1 VKTSGL
7 EMKTS
12 GLEVKTACLA
22 AALGAALALG
32 AATPGAQAPQAV
44 QTFDAAWTEVRDRH
58 FDPTLNGVDWDAVRH
73 ELRPRA
79 VQARTTDELRGI
91 LRDMLGRLGQSHF
104 AIIPGAGTG
113 GGTGAPS
120 GTAEPGFDVRLVG
133 GDLLVT
139 AVEPG
144 SPAHEAGVR
153 TGWRIAAM
161 AGTPVA
167 TLLRTLPAESA
178 AQVRGFEAWRVAQA
192 RLRGPAGSTVA
203 IDFEDGAGRV
213 RTVAIARRAE
223 QGTPVTLGKLPTMY
237 VRVSHELTKTP
248 AGAAAGLIRFNVWMA
263 AVDARVQRAV
273 DEMRGADG
281 MILDLRGN
289 PGGLAAMLMG
299 IAGHF
304 VDERRPL
311 GVMQTRD
318 NPPLR
323 FTVNPR
329 LVSADGRPV
338 DVFRGPLAI
347 LVDGMSGSASEC
359 FAGGMQSI
367 GRARIFGQTTMGQAL
382 PAQFRELPNGDVLMY
397 AFGDFVTA
405 DGTRLEGRGV
415 IPDETVPLARED
427 LLAGR
432 DRTLEAAQAWIDR
445 ARQAGM

>member
-1 VKTSGL
+1 VN
-7 EMKTS
+7 
-12 GLEVKTACLA
+12 TAGLA
-22 AALGAALALG
+22 AAFGAALVLG
-32 AATPGAQAPQAV
+32 AATPRAQAPQAAP
-44 QTFDAAWTEVRDRH
+44 TFDAAWTEVRDRH
-58 FDPTLNGVDWDAVRH
+58 FDPTLNGVDWDAVRD

-79 VQARTTDELRGI
+79 VRAGTTDELRGI

-104 AIIPGAGTG
+104 AIIPGTSG
-113 GGTGAPS
+113 GGAGSPS

-133 GDLLVT
+133 SDLLVT

-144 SPAHEAGVR
+144 SPAHDVGVR
-153 TGWRIAAM
+153 TGWRIAAI

-167 TLLRTLPAESA
+167 TLLRALPEEAAE
-178 AQVRGFEAWRVAQA
+178 QVRGFEAWRVAQS

-203 IDFEDGAGRV
+203 IDFEDGTGTT
-213 RTVAIARRAE
+213 RTVPIARRAE

-248 AGAAAGLIRFNVWMA
+248 AEATAGLIRFNVWMA
-263 AVDARVQRAV
+263 AVDAQVQRAV

-329 LVSADGRPV
+329 LVSAGGQPV

-432 DRTLEAAQAWIDR
+432 DRTLQAAQAWIDR
-445 ARQAGM
+445 ARQQ

>member
-1 VKTSGL
+1 MNAPIPCAIV
-7 EMKTS
+7 
-12 GLEVKTACLA
+12 A
-22 AALGAALALG
+22 AALLVG
-32 AATPGAQAPQAV
+32 AATPLAQAPRAV
-44 QTFDAAWTEVRDRH
+44 ETFDAAWTEVRDKH
-58 FDPTLNGVDWDAVRH
+58 FDPTLNGVDWNAVRD

-79 VQARTTDELRGI
+79 VDAKSTNELRGI

-104 AIIPGAGTG
+104 AVIPGSSGSSSDPAG
-113 GGTGAPS
+113 S
-120 GTAEPGFDVRLVG
+120 AEPGFDVRLLG
-133 GDLLVT
+133 RDLLVT
-139 AVEPG
+139 GVDPSGA
-144 SPAHEAGVR
+144 AAAAGVQ
-153 TGWRIAAM
+153 TGWTVAAIGGRP
-161 AGTPVA
+161 AA
-167 TLLRTLPAESA
+167 DLLRSLPDGASD
-178 AQVRGFEAWRVAQA
+178 QILGFEAWRIAQG
-192 RLRGPAGSTVA
+192 RMRGTAGSK
-203 IDFEDGAGRV
+203 IDVEFEDGTGRRV
-213 RTVAIARRAE
+213 PLALERRAE
-223 QGTPVTLGKLPTMY
+223 KGQPVTLGKLPTMW
-237 VRVSHELTKTP
+237 VRVEHERHQTP
-248 AGAAAGLIRFNVWMA
+248 AGATAGLIRFNVWMA
-263 AVDARVQRAV
+263 AVDPQVQRAV
-273 DEMRGADG
+273 DEFREADG

-304 VDERRPL
+304 VAERTPL

-329 LVSADGRPV
+329 LVSAAGKPV
-338 DVFRGPLAI
+338 DVFSGPLAI

-415 IPDETVPLARED
+415 IPDETVPLRRDD

-432 DRTLEAAQAWIDR
+432 DRTLEAALTWIDG
-445 ARQAGM
+445 AK

>member
-1 VKTSGL
+1 VKAAG
-7 EMKTS
+7 
-12 GLEVKTACLA
+12 TAVALGTALALA
-22 AALGAALALG
+22 AAS
-32 AATPGAQAPQAV
+32 PRAQAPQAAE
-44 QTFDAAWTEVRDRH
+44 TFDAAWTEVRDRH
-58 FDPTLNGVDWDAVRH
+58 FDPTLNGVDWDAVRD

-79 VQARTTDELRGI
+79 VGARSTGELRAV

-104 AIIPGAGTG
+104 AIIPGAA
-113 GGTGAPS
+113 GASAGEPA
-120 GTAEPGFDVRLVG
+120 GTAEPGIDLRLVG

-139 AVEPG
+139 SVEAG
-144 SPAHEAGVR
+144 SAAQAAGVR
-153 TGWRIAAM
+153 TGWKVAAI
-161 AGTPVA
+161 AGTPVT
-167 TLLRTLPAESA
+167 TLLRTLPEGAAE
-178 AQVRGFEAWRVAQA
+178 QVRGFEAWRVAQG
-192 RLRGPAGSTVA
+192 RLRGPAGSTVT
-203 IDFEDGAGRV
+203 IGFEDGSGHV
-213 RTVAIARRAE
+213 RPIALARRAE

-237 VRVSHELTKTP
+237 VRVSHERKATP
-248 AGAAAGLIRFNVWMA
+248 ARATAGYIGFNVWMA
-263 AVDARVQRAV
+263 AVDAQVQRAV
-273 DEMRGADG
+273 DELREADG

-304 VDERRPL
+304 VDERTPL

-359 FAGGMQSI
+359 FAGGMQAI

-415 IPDETVPLARED
+415 TPDEAVPLTRED

-432 DRTLEAAQAWIDR
+432 DRTLDAALAWIDQAR
-445 ARQAGM
+445 AGGKL

>member
-1 VKTSGL
+1 VRTSRLDVRHAG
-7 EMKTS
+7 
-12 GLEVKTACLA
+12 LA
-22 AALGAALALG
+22 AALGAALAIG
-32 AATPGAQAPQAV
+32 AATPRAQAPQAA

-58 FDPTLNGVDWDAVRH
+58 FDPTLNGVDWDAVRD

-79 VQARTTDELRGI
+79 LQARTTDELRAV

-104 AIIPGAGTG
+104 AIIPGAGNG
-113 GGTGAPS
+113 GGAGAPS

-139 AVEPG
+139 AAEPG
-144 SPAHEAGVR
+144 SPAHDAGVR
-153 TGWRIAAM
+153 TGWRIAGI

-167 TLLRTLPAESA
+167 TLLRALPDGAAE
-178 AQVRGFEAWRVAQA
+178 QVRGFEAWRVAQS

-203 IDFEDGAGRV
+203 VDFDDGAGAI
-213 RTVAIARRAE
+213 RTVPIARRAE

-237 VRVSHELTKTP
+237 VRVSHELTITP
-248 AGAAAGLIRFNVWMA
+248 GDATAGLIRFNVWMA
-263 AVDARVQRAV
+263 AVDAQVQRAV
-273 DEMRGADG
+273 DQMRGADA

-329 LVSADGRPV
+329 LVSADGQPV

-432 DRTLEAAQAWIDR
+432 DRTLEAAHAWIDQ
-445 ARQAGM
+445 ARQQ

>member
-1 VKTSGL
+1 VIVRS
-7 EMKTS
+7 
-12 GLEVKTACLA
+12 
-22 AALGAALALG
+22 ALAVGMTLAIAIAT
-32 AATPGAQAPQAV
+32 AAPRAQAPRVAE
-44 QTFDAAWTEVRDRH
+44 TFDAAWTEVRDRH
-58 FDPTLNGVDWDAVRH
+58 FDPTLNGIDWNAVRD

-79 VQARTTDELRGI
+79 LEARTIDDLRAI

-104 AIIPGAGTG
+104 AIIPGSAGSTAE
-113 GGTGAPS
+113 APA
-120 GTAEPGFDVRLVG
+120 GTAEPGFDIRFAS

-139 AVEPG
+139 SVERG
-144 SPAHEAGVR
+144 SPADEAGVR
-153 TGWRIAAM
+153 PGWRIAAV

-167 TLLRTLPAESA
+167 TLLRTLPDEASE
-178 AQVRGFEAWRVAQA
+178 QILGFEAWRLAQG

-203 IDFEDGAGRV
+203 IDFEDGAGRRV
-213 RTVAIARRAE
+213 PVSVVRRAE
-223 QGTPVTLGKLPTMY
+223 PGTPVTFGKLPTMY
-237 VRVSHELTKTP
+237 VRVSHAQKSTP
-248 AGAAAGLIRFNVWMA
+248 AGAKAGFIRFNVWMA
-263 AVDARVQRAV
+263 AVDAPVQRAV
-273 DEMRGADG
+273 DEMRSADG

-304 VDERRPL
+304 VSERTPL

-329 LVSADGRPV
+329 LVSADGQPV

-415 IPDETVPLARED
+415 IPDEVVPLRRED

-432 DRTLEAAQAWIDR
+432 DRTLEAALAWIDGR
-445 ARQAGM
+445 GTVGVLRPVTPVPYEP

>member
-1 VKTSGL
+1 VNT
-7 EMKTS
+7 
-12 GLEVKTACLA
+12 TAGVAIGTTLAIALLA
-22 AALGAALALG
+22 AV
-32 AATPGAQAPQAV
+32 PRAQAPQAA
-44 QTFDAAWTEVRDRH
+44 QTFDAAWAEVRDRH
-58 FDPTLNGVDWDAVRH
+58 FDPTLNGVDWNAIRD

-79 VQARTTDELRGI
+79 LEARTTDELRGV

-104 AIIPGAGTG
+104 AIIPGSAG
-113 GGTGAPS
+113 PS
-120 GTAEPGFDVRLVG
+120 AGSPAGSAEPGFDIRLAG
-133 GDLLVT
+133 ADLLVT
-139 AVEPG
+139 SVEPG
-144 SPAHEAGVR
+144 SPADAAGVR
-153 TGWRIAAM
+153 TGWKIVAI
-161 AGTPVA
+161 AGTPVT
-167 TLLRTLPAESA
+167 TLLRALPDEASE
-178 AQVRGFEAWRVAQA
+178 QILGFEAWRLAQG

-203 IDFEDGAGRV
+203 IDFEGEAGRLV
-213 RTVAIARRAE
+213 PAVIVRRAE
-223 QGTPVTLGKLPTMY
+223 PGTPITLGKLPTMY
-237 VRVSHELTKTP
+237 VRVAHERMTTP
-248 AGAAAGLIRFNVWMA
+248 GKATAGFIRFNVWMA

-273 DEMRGADG
+273 DEMRSADG

-304 VDERRPL
+304 VAERTPL

-329 LVSADGRPV
+329 LVSADGKPV
-338 DVFRGPLAI
+338 DVFGGPLAI

-415 IPDETVPLARED
+415 IPDEAVPLTRAD

-432 DRTLEAAQAWIDR
+432 DRTLEAALAWIDG
-445 ARQAGM
+445 AR

>member
-1 VKTSGL
+1 VK
-7 EMKTS
+7 
-12 GLEVKTACLA
+12 AAALA
-22 AALGAALALG
+22 VALGAALA
-32 AATPGAQAPQAV
+32 AAPAAPRAQAPQAA

-58 FDPTLNGVDWDAVRH
+58 FDPTLNGVDWDAVRD

-79 VQARTTDELRGI
+79 LDARTTDELRAV

-104 AIIPGAGTG
+104 AIIPGTAGAAAG
-113 GGTGAPS
+113 DPAGSAG
-120 GTAEPGFDVRLVG
+120 PGVDLRLVG
-133 GDLLVT
+133 GDLIVT
-139 AVEPG
+139 SVEPG
-144 SPAHEAGVR
+144 SAAETAGVR
-153 TGWRIAAM
+153 MGWKITGI
-161 AGTPVA
+161 AGTPAA
-167 TLLRTLPAESA
+167 TLLRALPEGATD
-178 AQVRGFEAWRVAQA
+178 QIRGFEAWRVAQG
-192 RLRGPAGSTVA
+192 RLRGTGGSTVT
-203 IDFEDGAGRV
+203 IDFEDGTGASRQI
-213 RTVAIARRAE
+213 ALARRAE
-223 QGTPVTLGKLPTMY
+223 QGTPVTLGKLPTMF
-237 VRVSHELTKTP
+237 VRVSHARKATP
-248 AGAAAGLIRFNVWMA
+248 ARATAGYIRFNVWMA
-263 AVDARVQRAV
+263 AVDAHVQRAV
-273 DEMRGADG
+273 DDLREADG

-304 VDERRPL
+304 VADRLPL

-329 LVSADGRPV
+329 LVSAGGRPV

-359 FAGGMQSI
+359 FAGGMQAI
-367 GRARIFGQTTMGQAL
+367 GRARIVGQTTMGQAL

-415 IPDETVPLARED
+415 IPDETVPLTRED

-432 DRTLEAAQAWIDR
+432 DRTLEAALAWIDR
-445 ARQAGM
+445 ARDGS